1 MTDKDSAQEVI
12 DSYRKRRQNTG
23 PLLIGALA
31 IILLAVGVVVVI
43 MWLRGGETPSLSFL
57 ATETPTATVTNT
69 STATATVT
77 PTETNTPI
85 PTDTPTDTATPTASG
100 PFVYVVE
107 ENDNLFSI
115 AEKFGVDVLVLMA
128 LNNLTYDS
136 VIRVGDELLIPP
148 PDLELPTET
157 PLPEGARGTIEYTV
171 KEGDTLE
178 GIAVRFNSTV
188 EAIIEENEGLENVN
202 EIFIGQ
208 VLIIPVNIAT
218 PLPTNTP
225 GPAATLTPPTD
236 TPEATATP

>member
-1 MTDKDSAQEVI
+1 MSDKDSAQNVI

-23 PLLIGALA
+23 PFLIGGLA
-31 IILLAVGVVVVI
+31 IILLAVGVAVVI
-43 MWLRGGETPSLSFL
+43 MWLRGGEMPAISFL
-57 ATETPTATVTNT
+57 STETPTATVTNT
-69 STATATVT
+69 ATATRTVT
-77 PTETNTPI
+77 PTATDTPT
-85 PTDTPTDTATPTASG
+85 PTDTPTVTATPTASG

-128 LNNLTYDS
+128 LNNLTNES

-157 PLPEGARGTIEYTV
+157 PLPDDTRGEIEYTV
-171 KEGDTLE
+171 KSGDTLE

-188 EAIIEENEGLENVN
+188 EAIIEANEGLENAN

-208 VLIIPVNIAT
+208 VLIIPVNLAT
-218 PLPTNTP
+218 PLPTSTP
-225 GPAATLTPPTD
+225 GPAATLTPATN

>member
-1 MTDKDSAQEVI
+1 MSDKDSAQNVI

-23 PLLIGALA
+23 PFLIGGLA

-43 MWLRGGETPSLSFL
+43 MWLRGGETPSISFL

-69 STATATVT
+69 ATATVT
-77 PTETNTPI
+77 VTPTATNTPT
-85 PTDTPTDTATPTASG
+85 PTDTPTVTLTPTASG

-107 ENDNLFSI
+107 ENDNLFTI
-115 AEKFGVDVLVLMA
+115 AEKFGIDVLVLMA

-136 VIRVGDELLIPP
+136 VIRVGDELLIPH

-157 PLPEGARGTIEYTV
+157 PLPDDARGTIEYTV
-171 KEGDTLE
+171 KSGDTLE
-178 GIAVRFNSTV
+178 GIAIRFNSTV
-188 EAIIEENEGLENVN
+188 EAIIEENEGLDNAN

-208 VLIIPVNIAT
+208 VLIVPVNIAT
-218 PLPTNTP
+218 PLPTSTP
-225 GPAATLTPPTD
+225 GPAATLTPPTS

>member
-1 MTDKDSAQEVI
+1 MSDKDSAQNVI

-23 PLLIGALA
+23 PFLIGGLA
-31 IILLAVGVVVVI
+31 IILLAIGVVVLI
-43 MWLRGGETPSLSFL
+43 MWLRGGEVPSISFL

-69 STATATVT
+69 PTATVT
-77 PTETNTPI
+77 VTPTATNTHT
-85 PTDTPTDTATPTASG
+85 PTDTPTVTLTPTASG

-115 AEKFGVDVLVLMA
+115 AEKFDIDVLVLMA

-148 PDLELPTET
+148 PGLELPTET
-157 PLPEGARGTIEYTV
+157 PLPDGTTGTIEYTV
-171 KEGDTLE
+171 KAGDTLE

-188 EAIIEENEGLENVN
+188 EAIIEENEGLDNAN
-202 EIFIGQ
+202 EIYVGQ
-208 VLIIPVNIAT
+208 VLIVPVNIAT
-218 PLPTNTP
+218 PLPTSTP
-225 GPAATLTPPTD
+225 GPAATLTPPTN